1 MSTKPPSQVLPFPD
15 NSLEKIAY
23 ASVEKISTQE
33 PNDQNRLAYHVW
45 RWLKSRQGT
54 LDNVLQESG
63 VRLTGNRDEAL
74 KSIREGLAKHGITF

>member
-23 ASVEKISTQE
+23 ASVENVSTQE

-54 LDNVLQESG
+54 LDDVLQESG
-63 VRLTGNRDEAL
+63 ARLTGNRAEAL
-74 KSIREGLAKHGITF
+74 KSIREALAKHGITV